1 MRRVSMSQKGFTLI
15 ELMVTVAIIGILAAI
30 AYPSYTEYVK
40 KTRRAEAA
48 ALLLNTAQLVER
60 YYSQHGSYGGV
71 PDEGIKEGISKVTLG
86 DGDAAD
92 GGYLLT
98 VDSGGVL
105 TGDDCASMSINAI
118 GTKLPDNDKCWRR

>member
-1 MRRVSMSQKGFTLI
+1 MSQKGFTLI

-98 VDSGGVL
+98 VKSDGVL
-105 TGDDCASMSINAI
+105 TGDACESMTINAI
-118 GTKLPDNDKCWRR
+118 GVKGPDDDKCWRR

>member
-1 MRRVSMSQKGFTLI
+1 MSQKGFTLI

-48 ALLLNTAQLVER
+48 ALLLNTAQRVER
-60 YYSQHGSYGGV
+60 HYSQTGAYADAI
-71 PDEGIKEGISKVTLG
+71 PEEGISEG
-86 DGDAAD
+86 DYTISIDYDGEDD

-98 VDSGGVL
+98 VSSGGVL
-105 TGDDCASMSINAI
+105 TGDDCESMTINAI
-118 GTKLPDNDKCWRR
+118 GVKTPDSDKCWRR